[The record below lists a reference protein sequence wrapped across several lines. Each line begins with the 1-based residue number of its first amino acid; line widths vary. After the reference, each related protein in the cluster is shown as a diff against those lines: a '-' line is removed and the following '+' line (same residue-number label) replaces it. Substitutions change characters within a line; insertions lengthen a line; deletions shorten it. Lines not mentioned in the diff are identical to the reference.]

1 MRRRASAHVLPR
13 SRVSLYGGTRRWSH
27 VHGSR
32 CHPRDRASGLSCASR
47 VGLWGGL
54 WAVGAFAGVP
64 SFFCAQS
71 RESTVLYFF
80 ISSMYLYRYTVYALR
95 LQSYKRRPRASC
107 RECRA
112 SVRAAVCVRPAPQSL
127 LRGTIRDSVVARARI
142 PYSFH
147 VKRIRDPR
155 TAARGAGHAPGAP
168 RAGSRKRLG
177 RDWFSG
183 RIKLYTSYIPRECG
197 FEGGIAAELA
207 PARTTHAGRPMAKRH
222 EACVPSPQAGPNCA
236 FGPRV
241 ECRLRTT
248 QGNTTAV
255 GLTRLT

>member
-1 MRRRASAHVLPR
+1 VGSGGVCGRTLFFLRAV
-13 SRVSLYGGTRRWSH
+13 
-27 VHGSR
+27 
-32 CHPRDRASGLSCASR
+32 
-47 VGLWGGL
+47 
-54 WAVGAFAGVP
+54 
-64 SFFCAQS
+64 S
-71 RESTVLYFF
+71 REYGSLFF

-168 RAGSRKRLG
+168 RAGEAASG
-177 RDWFSG
+177 WAVRDWFSG

>member
-1 MRRRASAHVLPR
+1 MQPSSSSRTSAPAGWAACAWSYRHRQSEATPRYERRGLARAVRRRASAHVLPR

-155 TAARGAGHAPGAP
+155 TAARGTRPAP
-168 RAGSRKRLG
+168 RAPEAASGAGQRL
-177 RDWFSG
+177 
-183 RIKLYTSYIPRECG
+183 
-197 FEGGIAAELA
+197 
-207 PARTTHAGRPMAKRH
+207 
-222 EACVPSPQAGPNCA
+222 V
-236 FGPRV
+236 
-241 ECRLRTT
+241 
-248 QGNTTAV
+248 
-255 GLTRLT
+255 

>member
-1 MRRRASAHVLPR
+1 M
-13 SRVSLYGGTRRWSH
+13 
-27 VHGSR
+27 
-32 CHPRDRASGLSCASR
+32 
-47 VGLWGGL
+47 
-54 WAVGAFAGVP
+54 
-64 SFFCAQS
+64 
-71 RESTVLYFF
+71 
-80 ISSMYLYRYTVYALR
+80 
-95 LQSYKRRPRASC
+95 
-107 RECRA
+107 
-112 SVRAAVCVRPAPQSL
+112 RAAVRPSVPPCVRPAPQSL

-147 VKRIRDPR
+147 VKRMYATLEPR
-155 TAARGAGHAPGAP
+155 PAARGTRPAP
-168 RAGSRKRLG
+168 RPAGSRKRLG

-241 ECRLRTT
+241 DCRLRTT
-248 QGNTTAV
+248 QGSTTAV

>member
-1 MRRRASAHVLPR
+1 M
-13 SRVSLYGGTRRWSH
+13 
-27 VHGSR
+27 
-32 CHPRDRASGLSCASR
+32 
-47 VGLWGGL
+47 
-54 WAVGAFAGVP
+54 
-64 SFFCAQS
+64 
-71 RESTVLYFF
+71 
-80 ISSMYLYRYTVYALR
+80 
-95 LQSYKRRPRASC
+95 
-107 RECRA
+107 
-112 SVRAAVCVRPAPQSL
+112 RAAVRPSVPPCVRPAPQSL

-155 TAARGAGHAPGAP
+155 TAARGAGPAPGAP
-168 RAGSRKRLG
+168 RVGSRKRLG